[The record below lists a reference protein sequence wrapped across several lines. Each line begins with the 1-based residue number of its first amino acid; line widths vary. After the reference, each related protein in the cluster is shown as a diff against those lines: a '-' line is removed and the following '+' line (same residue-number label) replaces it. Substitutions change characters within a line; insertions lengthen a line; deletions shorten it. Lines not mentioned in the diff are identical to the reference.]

1 MKKAK
6 KQIIRLIVIS
16 ILIATSLI
24 LVSES
29 HAETIFDRMQGA
41 ITGVSLPGGGDV
53 EAKAQSMIGTIIN
66 GFLSLVGV
74 FFLILVIYGGF
85 QWMNARGREEEIKK
99 AKDIVRSAIIGM
111 IIVMSAYAI
120 AYFVS
125 NALQSAAKSPR
136 GEEAREEV
144 EFPLPHPS

>member
-1 MKKAK
+1 MKKSK

-29 HAETIFDRMQGA
+29 YAAPTIFEKMQGA
-41 ITGVSLPGGGDV
+41 ITEISLPGGGDV

-66 GFLSLVGV
+66 GFLSLLGV
-74 FFLILVIYGGF
+74 FFMILVIYGGF
-85 QWMNARGREEEIKK
+85 QWMNARGREEEIQK

-125 NALQSAAKSPR
+125 LMLQTAAQTS
-136 GEEAREEV
+136 
-144 EFPLPHPS
+144 